1 MPRGRVEKFP
11 ALREY
16 VNKHAR
22 PDRTRREVT
31 VMAQRDIDPGVSY
44 ENVKRIY
51 KIDKLP
57 AFRGYKRR
65 VLIPDEK
72 VEAFSRLIPGRSS
85 AEISRLAK
93 QILDIDIT
101 PRQVRGWKKNHKT
114 PSGYDTRFRP
124 GNVPD
129 TKGRTWADFMSPE
142 SQARSRQNQ
151 YKKGNVPKNRKEI
164 GEIFQRSD
172 GYLWIK
178 VKDYSLNDNWIQ
190 YHRYVWEQVN
200 GPVPDHHKILFLDGD
215 KTNCSIENLACVSDG
230 VMSTANKWFGLTT
243 DPELNK
249 TILKAAELKIATT
262 SAMKRRK
269 DGNE

>member
-1 MPRGRVEKFP
+1 MPRGRVERFP
-11 ALREY
+11 ALRAY
-16 VNKHAR
+16 VNEHAR
-22 PDRTRREVT
+22 PDIT
-31 VMAQRDIDPGVSY
+31 VGEITAMAQRDIDPAVTY
-44 ENVKRIY
+44 DHVRRVY
-51 KIDKLP
+51 RIDKLP
-57 AFRGYKRR
+57 RYPAYKRM
-65 VLIPDEK
+65 VIIPDDK
-72 VEAFSRLIPGRSS
+72 AEAFMKLIPGRSS

-142 SQARSRQNQ
+142 SQERSRQNQ
-151 YKKGNVPKNRKEI
+151 YKKGNIQKNRKEI

-190 YHRYVWEQVN
+190 YHRYVWEQAN
-200 GPVPDHHKILFLDGD
+200 GPVPDHHKILFLDGNRA
-215 KTNCSIENLACVSDG
+215 NCNLENLACVSDG

-262 SAMKRRK
+262 SAIKRRK
-269 DGNE
+269 DK